1 MRRVMRWL
9 VRLVAMLVLAVLIF
23 FGYVYI
29 KTSRQMSATYEVSVP
44 PLQVPGDAAAIERGR
59 YISDRVSMCSDCHGK
74 DLGGRVVEESFAMGR
89 MSAPNLTR
97 GKGGIG
103 ASYTDADYVRTLL
116 HGVRPDKRSVLIMPS
131 SEYRFS
137 ERGLADLIAY
147 LKQVPPVDREM
158 PKPTAG
164 PLARVLAV
172 VAGYHLVPAAII
184 DHERVSFA
192 VEQTAENPAAYGE
205 QLVAM
210 GGCRACHLPDLTGGG
225 GPPPGAANI
234 TPVGIG
240 DWTERDFVTAVR
252 QHKRPNGSAISEM
265 MPLAYGDMSDIDLA
279 AIYTYLKTV
288 PAAGKKTERQ
298 LP

>member
-1 MRRVMRWL
+1 MRSVVRWL
-9 VRLVAMLVLAVLIF
+9 VRLVTVLVAAVLIF
-23 FGYVYI
+23 LGYVYVR
-29 KTSRQMSATYEVSVP
+29 TSRAMAATYQVTVP
-44 PLQVPGDAAAIERGR
+44 AVQIPADAAAIERGR
-59 YISDRVSMCSDCHGK
+59 YISERVSMCSDCHGK
-74 DLGGRVVEESFAMGR
+74 DLGGRIVEESFAMGR

-103 ASYTDADYVRTLL
+103 ASYTDADYVRTLM
-116 HGVRPDKRSVLIMPS
+116 HGVRPDGRSVLIMPS

-137 ERGLADLIAY
+137 ERSLADLIAY

-172 VAGYHLVPAAII
+172 VAGYHLIPAAII

-192 VEQTAENPAAYGE
+192 AEQTAENAVAYGA

-210 GGCRACHLPDLTGGG
+210 GGCQACHLPDLTGGG
-225 GPPPGAANI
+225 GPPPGAGNI

-240 DWTERDFVTAVR
+240 DWTERDFVTALR
-252 QHKRPNGSAISEM
+252 QHTRPNGSAISET
-265 MPLAYGDMSDIDLA
+265 MPLAYGDMSDTDLA
-279 AIYTYLKTV
+279 AIYAYLKTV

>member
-1 MRRVMRWL
+1 
-9 VRLVAMLVLAVLIF
+9 
-23 FGYVYI
+23 
-29 KTSRQMSATYEVSVP
+29 MSATYQVSVP

-59 YISDRVSMCSDCHGK
+59 YYRRQGLDVQRLPRQ
-74 DLGGRVVEESFAMGR
+74 DLGGRIVEDSFAMGR

-103 ASYTDADYVRTLL
+103 ASYKDADYVRTLM
-116 HGVRPDKRSVLIMPS
+116 HGVRPDGRSVLIMPS

-137 ERGLADLIAY
+137 EQGIADLIAY
-147 LKQVPPVDREM
+147 LKQVPPVDREV

-172 VAGYHLVPAAII
+172 VGGYHLVPAAVI
-184 DHERVSFA
+184 DHERVSFSA
-192 VEQTAENPAAYGE
+192 EQTAENPVASGA
-205 QLVAM
+205 QLVEM
-210 GGCRACHLPDLTGGG
+210 GGCRACHLPDLIGGG
-225 GPPPGAANI
+225 GPPPGAGNI

-240 DWTERDFVTAVR
+240 DWTERDFVTALR
-252 QHKRPNGSAISEM
+252 QHKRPNGSAISEA

-279 AIYTYLKTV
+279 AIYAYLKTV
-288 PAAGKKTERQ
+288 PAARRPSASSRNCAPTPAGTHSGRRRPPSPVPQNET